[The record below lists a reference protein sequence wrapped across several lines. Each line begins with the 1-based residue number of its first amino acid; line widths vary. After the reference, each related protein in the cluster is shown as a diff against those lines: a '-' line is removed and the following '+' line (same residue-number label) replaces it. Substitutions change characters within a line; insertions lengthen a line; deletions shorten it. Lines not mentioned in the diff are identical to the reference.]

1 MSNPKRVGLLGGSFN
16 PPHFG
21 HINLARELREKH
33 QLDQVWWVPT
43 KQNPD
48 KLDVDLVEASFRVEM
63 VRLSIQD
70 DPDFFLC
77 LEELERPSPSYTV
90 DTLRILCEKYRQEK
104 FFLLLGEDA
113 ALCLHTWKEPLEI
126 VKLATILVGTRPC
139 ETRGLELGGDPILL
153 EAIRT
158 GWTPIR
164 QMDISSRSIR
174 ERLRQQQ
181 KCSHL
186 VPQNVLDYILLHSLY
201 THLSSSIQM
210 MHQKSKN
217 NHQPL
222 K

>member
-21 HINLARELREKH
+21 HINLARELGEKH
-33 QLDQVWWVPT
+33 QLDQVWWVPA
-43 KQNPD
+43 KKNPD
-48 KLDVDLVEASFRVEM
+48 KLDIELVEASFRVEM
-63 VRLSIQD
+63 VRLLIQD
-70 DPDFFLC
+70 DPNFLLC

-90 DTLRILCEKYRQEK
+90 DTLRILCKKYPEVQ

-139 ETRGLELGGDPILL
+139 ETRGLESAGDPLL
-153 EAIRT
+153 LGAIRA

-174 ERLRQQQ
+174 ERLRNQQ

-186 VPQNVLDYILLHSLY
+186 VSHSVLEYIAFFNLY
-201 THLSSSIQM
+201 
-210 MHQKSKN
+210 
-217 NHQPL
+217 
-222 K
+222 